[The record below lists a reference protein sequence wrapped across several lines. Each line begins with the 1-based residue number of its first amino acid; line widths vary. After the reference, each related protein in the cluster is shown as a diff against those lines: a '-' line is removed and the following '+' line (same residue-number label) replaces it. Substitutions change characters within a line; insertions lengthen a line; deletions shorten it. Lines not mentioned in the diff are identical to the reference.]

1 VFGLNNHFDFSA
13 SAAAPKIIHRSP
25 LFHHRSASLVR
36 ERLASV
42 ATESDAGHTLLPNQ
56 KSELAFCG
64 TRKTSHLWRLVE
76 NEVYDERLELRRW
89 YLTFAK
95 HDACISEGGPSCR
108 CVPLKPIGSVFESWY
123 KRGPEQSPGPLFSAA
138 LLQCTAWIAF
148 PRAPSSRHVEVTRP
162 DVEPATGIIKPG
174 SAGGPH

>member
-1 VFGLNNHFDFSA
+1 MGSTTISISPPRPPHLKSFTGHLCSTIEAHRWFERGLL
-13 SAAAPKIIHRSP
+13 RSRLNLMQDIRCFRIKNRNW
-25 LFHHRSASLVR
+25 LFVGP
-36 ERLASV
+36 E
-42 ATESDAGHTLLPNQ
+42 
-56 KSELAFCG
+56 
-64 TRKTSHLWRLVE
+64 TSHLWRLVE

-108 CVPLKPIGSVFESWY
+108 CLPLKPIGSVFESWY
-123 KRGPEQSPGPLFSAA
+123 KRGPEQSPRPLFSAA